1 MREPISITT
10 PLISGTSDQSVNQ
23 PDSQRVRR
31 SITRF
36 RRLTLVSVA
45 MIMAINFI
53 MVQRMTSVLEYEAAA
68 KINESA
74 RMRLLSQRVRSAA
87 FEIDTAVRN
96 TRWERLEPL
105 HTDLVSTTSEL
116 ETIHQSIFAGG
127 STQVVFKGAKTDEL
141 DQIASINTPFQRMIT
156 ASKEL
161 QLLTRNTIRRAP
173 YIDPLTRDRISTT
186 MEEIREA
193 QDYFLPR
200 MQTIVELFEQRSR
213 SEINQSTTQAHAGI
227 LVLAIMLCAMVLFII
242 EPTILIIRKQL
253 QELDRATTQ
262 ARRADSVRWR
272 LLTNMGHEFRTPMNA
287 VLGFTDLLTED
298 ALTET
303 ERSRLAN
310 SIHDSAQHLASLIET
325 MLDMSAIESGQLR
338 INPANCTLAKT
349 LAPVLDRARTVAL
362 AKGLELHI
370 KLDDS
375 CNATITAD
383 ARRLAQIV
391 DKLIDNA
398 VKFTEKGNIALN
410 ATVEQNPKGD
420 RIVIQIRDT
429 GIGIDDSEKQ
439 HIFEAFHQ
447 SQNTLTREFG
457 GSGLGLSFAQD
468 LARAMDGDISVVSTP
483 DKGSVFTL
491 SISARNQAATI
502 AAPSNS
508 SIPLRNDA
516 LANKRILI
524 VDDAKDNRVLLQHY
538 FKSTRAHID
547 FAYDG
552 QQAVERIT
560 KARDNDAPFHIV
572 LMDMQMPVLDGYSA
586 TRQLRQLG
594 ITTPII
600 ALTAHALDGDRD
612 QCIDAGCDEY
622 ITKPVNRKAL
632 INACIQMIESA
643 AHTHQRTAA

>member
-1 MREPISITT
+1 
-10 PLISGTSDQSVNQ
+10 
-23 PDSQRVRR
+23 
-31 SITRF
+31 
-36 RRLTLVSVA
+36 

-362 AKGLELHI
+362 AKGLELHS